1 MHWLANLR
9 SPVDDH
15 LDRSFILLS
24 NQITTVLKFLTS
36 RPLWVNMIAGVVIL
50 FLLLFIF
57 LGSLDLITKHGK
69 TMKIPLVTGKSYSDA
84 RKMLENQGFDV
95 QIQDSIYYDTVP
107 ALQVIRQFPEADNQV
122 KINRTVYLTIN
133 RAVPPM
139 ISMPNLVSMTFRN
152 ADMVLK
158 RYGLKLAD
166 TVFKPDFAKNSVLD
180 QMYNGESIKPGT
192 SIKQGSAIT
201 LVLGNGVGMEF
212 IVPDLFGL
220 TYREARAA
228 LAESGLI
235 AGSVV
240 PDHTVTDTLNA
251 FVKSQSPSRIDD
263 NGKLNHIR
271 QGEIVDLWLT
281 AEKPVRGLDSS
292 AVVPSPPSNY

>member
-1 MHWLANLR
+1 
-9 SPVDDH
+9 
-15 LDRSFILLS
+15 
-24 NQITTVLKFLTS
+24 
-36 RPLWVNMIAGVVIL
+36 MIAGIVIL
-50 FLLLFIF
+50 LLLLLIF

-69 TMKIPLVTGKSYSDA
+69 TMKIPSVTGKSFADA
-84 RKMLENQGFDV
+84 RKMLENEGFDV
-95 QIQDSIYYDTVP
+95 QIQDSIYYDTIP
-107 ALQVIRQFPEADNQV
+107 ALQVVRQFPEADNQV

-158 RYGLKLAD
+158 RYGLKLTD

-192 SIKQGSAIT
+192 SIKQGSGIT

-235 AGSVV
+235 PGSIV
-240 PDHTVTDTLNA
+240 PDATVTDTLNA
-251 FVKSQSPSRIDD
+251 YVNSQRPSRFDD
-263 NGKLNHIR
+263 EKKLNHIR

-281 AEKPVRGLDSS
+281 AEKPLRKVDSS
-292 AVVPSPPSNY
+292 AGVPNPLTN